1 MPPGASRYRAPVE
14 TARSVL
20 SPPLLA
26 ASVAIYSTVA
36 LAAFEGTAVAAALP
50 QVVADLGRID
60 LLPWVVTGYLF
71 ASGVATVV
79 SGSLVDRF
87 GTRLVFQIAVIV
99 FTVAGTT
106 AGLVDSMPL
115 MVAARL
121 LQGVGSGMVFATALA
136 AVSLIYPDHLVG
148 RAFAANSTVW
158 GVMGASAPAI
168 AAFMITTLSWRWIFF
183 ANLPLGV
190 VAYFAGRRVMPGR
203 LEQAETSPIDVRGGV
218 LLAMFTLAMV
228 IAVDQI
234 SLVSFVWVAVAAGV
248 ALVYAWHARVR
259 PRPVLLAEH
268 IIHQPYGALGLSV
281 TLMIVAAF
289 SANTYL
295 TLYVS
300 AGRGGSPT
308 LTAWSV
314 FFFVVGWTL
323 GANLSSRLL
332 DRIADTSVMMIGIF
346 VTVPGLMLG
355 AASAWWTWP
364 LPAVFAGMGLA
375 GGGIGMA
382 TNAALTLLRAATPQG
397 SIGRVTSAHQF
408 LRNQGFTLGS
418 ALGGAIL
425 LFVIGR
431 RLESVDAVQQ
441 LLAGTGDLPP
451 EVVSGAVREGY
462 AWTALVAA
470 AISATAIIPMRSLR
484 RHMAPARAFRR
495 GPGAA

>member
-1 MPPGASRYRAPVE
+1 VE

-20 SPPLLA
+20 SRPLFA

-79 SGSLVDRF
+79 SGPLVDRF
-87 GTRLVFQIAVIV
+87 GIRLVFQIAVIV
-99 FTVAGTT
+99 FTLAGTG
-106 AGLVDSMPL
+106 AGLVDTMPL
-115 MVAARL
+115 MVTARL
-121 LQGVGSGMVFATALA
+121 LQGVGSGMVLATALA

-168 AAFMITTLSWRWIFF
+168 AAFMITSLSWRWIFF
-183 ANLPLGV
+183 ANLPLGL
-190 VAYFAGRRVMPGR
+190 VAYLTGRRVMPGR
-203 LEQAETSPIDVRGGV
+203 LEQAETNPIDVRGGI
-218 LLAMFTLAMV
+218 LLALFTLAMV
-228 IAVDQI
+228 LAVDEI
-234 SLVSFVWVAVAAGV
+234 SLLSFLWVAVAAGV
-248 ALVYAWHARVR
+248 VFVYAWHARRR

-268 IIHQPYGALGLSV
+268 IVHQPYGTLGLSV
-281 TLMIVAAF
+281 TLLIVAAF

-300 AGRGGSPT
+300 AGRGGSAT

-323 GANLSSRLL
+323 GANVSSRLL
-332 DRIADTSVMMIGIF
+332 DRIADSSVMIIGMV
-346 VTVPGLMLG
+346 VTVPGLLLCAG
-355 AASAWWTWP
+355 SAWWTWP
-364 LPAVFAGMGLA
+364 LPVVFVGMGMA

-382 TNAALTLLRAATPQG
+382 TNAALTLLRVTTPPE

-408 LRNQGFTLGS
+408 MRNQGFTLGS

-425 LFVIGR
+425 LLVIGR

-441 LLAGTGDLPP
+441 LLAGTGDLDPAL
-451 EVVSGAVREGY
+451 VSGAVRDAY

-470 AISATAIIPMRSLR
+470 AISATAAIPMRSLR
-484 RHMAPARAFRR
+484 RHLAPARAIRR
-495 GPGAA
+495 GRAAAVRPPAV